1 MEGLFSG
8 HLIKKLAVS
17 KKPFAKTSGPVSVSG
32 LHLFRLGNETNELVS
47 TDENI
52 H

>member
-1 MEGLFSG
+1 MEGIFSG

-17 KKPFAKTSGPVSVSG
+17 KKPFAKTSGLVCASG
-32 LHLFRLGNETNELVS
+32 LCLFRLGNETDELVS
-47 TDENI
+47 TDENT